1 MHCTSSQSRRIRHHT
16 CRTGCP
22 TGRHSSRKSGGNS
35 CRQALSLPRPA
46 QVGQDG
52 QVGYG
57 HGHDGHAGQV
67 GQVGLRSVLMAVP
80 SPGRSL
86 PGRRADRHRHG
97 GQEGLGKPCTRRR
110 RKMGAEK
117 KTGRLEGGTRC
128 GFLKLAHISMNEG
141 CQGKSFK

>member
-1 MHCTSSQSRRIRHHT
+1 MTVGH
-16 CRTGCP
+16 
-22 TGRHSSRKSGGNS
+22 
-35 CRQALSLPRPA
+35 
-46 QVGQDG
+46 GQDG
-52 QVGYG
+52 QVS
-57 HGHDGHAGQV
+57 QV
-67 GQVGLRSVLMAVP
+67 GQVAQVAQAGHGWSGWSWSWSCSGWSGWFKVRSDLVP
-80 SPGRSL
+80 CPGRSL